1 MNNRQVCVTGARGF
15 VGRKLVEQL
24 IERGY
29 SVRVLTRTF
38 DDSFPKMVQVFTA
51 DLTSLS
57 CDLGRFFS
65 GCDIF
70 FHCAGEIKNTKV
82 MQDLHVSGTKRL
94 RDALLYEIAIANH
107 EIHWVQLS
115 SAGVYGIPPKNPSEY
130 RIIREDSAIRPS
142 GVYEITKAESDQI
155 MLASLNLGG
164 ITGTVLRPSN
174 IVGLNMPNQSFT
186 GLLKSIINKYF
197 FYIGSRNAV
206 SNYVH
211 VDDVVSALI
220 LCGESQ
226 LAKGQVFNLSNDCL
240 LSDIVEAV
248 SHSNCMSSKRLVLPE
263 FFVRLIVDCVSR
275 FIKFP
280 LTNSRIDSL
289 VSRTFYSS
297 DKIKTILSFSPKFL
311 IPEFSIEYL
320 KKSTGG

>member
-15 VGRKLVEQL
+15 VGRELIQKL
-24 IERGY
+24 IEQGY
-29 SVRVLTRTF
+29 SVKVLTRNF
-38 DDSFPKMVQVFTA
+38 DSLFPTGVQVFTA
-51 DLTSLS
+51 DLTSLN
-57 CDLGRFFS
+57 CDLSDFFS
-65 GCDIF
+65 GCKVF
-70 FHCAGEIKNTKV
+70 FHCAGEIKNAEI
-82 MQDLHVSGTKRL
+82 MQDLHVNGTKRL
-94 RDALLYEIAIANH
+94 RDALLREIALTNR

-115 SAGVYGIPPKNPSEY
+115 SVGVYGSPPKNPSEY
-130 RIIREDSAIRPS
+130 RVITEDSAIRPC

-186 GLLKSIINKYF
+186 GLLKSIINNYF

-211 VDDVVSALI
+211 VNDVVRALI
-220 LCGESQ
+220 LCAESQ

-248 SHSNCMSSKRLVLPE
+248 SHSNLMSSKRLVLPE
-263 FFVRLIVDCVSR
+263 FFVRLIVGCVSR
-275 FIKFP
+275 FINFP
-280 LTNSRIDSL
+280 LTSSRIDSL

-297 DKIKTILSFSPKFL
+297 DKIKTTLSFSPKCL